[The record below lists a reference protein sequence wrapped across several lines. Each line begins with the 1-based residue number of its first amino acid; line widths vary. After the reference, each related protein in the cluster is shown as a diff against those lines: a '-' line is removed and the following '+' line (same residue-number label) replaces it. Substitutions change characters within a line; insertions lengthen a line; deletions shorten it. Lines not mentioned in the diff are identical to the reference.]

1 MNVRKA
7 GLWTGGI
14 LLFLILAAF
23 VAVRV
28 LVDPQHLREM
38 ARDKVRKHLSRE
50 LTLADVKLEFSPL
63 PSIHA
68 VDVAITGKDEPAI
81 KAAALIADLEL
92 LPLLMGQAKYRT
104 VYVKDATI
112 ERGGSTWRIEE
123 GTVESGPDLHD
134 VKIAASLWRN
144 RKPVALVAQFDDLSN
159 MGKAGQATK
168 NPNLAA
174 QGQDEKIAGKI
185 QRKVGQIEKVFEK

>member
-68 VDVAITGKDEPAI
+68 VDVSITGKDEP
-81 KAAALIADLEL
+81 
-92 LPLLMGQAKYRT
+92 PSR
-104 VYVKDATI
+104 
-112 ERGGSTWRIEE
+112 RRRSSPTWSSCRCCW
-123 GTVESGPDLHD
+123 
-134 VKIAASLWRN
+134 ARRN
-144 RKPVALVAQFDDLSN
+144 TARC
-159 MGKAGQATK
+159 T
-168 NPNLAA
+168 
-174 QGQDEKIAGKI
+174 
-185 QRKVGQIEKVFEK
+185 